1 MRNKKINITEKV
13 MKKIK
18 NEKITMRPKWYFW
31 LGSAI
36 LFIAIVSLM
45 IVTVFLISLV
55 TFSLRNR
62 GGPMAIVRYQ
72 QIVSNFPWWA
82 VVVSILGLISGITLL
97 KKYDFSYKKNFWL
110 VAGGFVLA
118 VILAGILIDILG
130 FDNIWI
136 RRGPMKKFYQ
146 QYRLSP
152 HQYRN
157 QRL

>member
-31 LGSAI
+31 LGSAV

-97 KKYDFSYKKNFWL
+97 KKYDFSYNF
-110 VAGGFVLA
+110 V
-118 VILAGILIDILG
+118 GIPESYAF
-130 FDNIWI
+130 FDKIVSKVCCI
-136 RRGPMKKFYQ
+136 GKSAFCSFIHPVFSYFHCSYHISK
-146 QYRLSP
+146 YR
-152 HQYRN
+152 
-157 QRL
+157 